1 MPLAKEGGGHGA
13 RGHAS
18 NMWDRA
24 SERAAVGN
32 GGATGSSAGIVDVVK
47 SVEEASSPSESLLRR
62 AALVLDNSRA
72 TRKEIEPVLKKLC
85 SWISEGS
92 PSYTSQAFS
101 LFQASQVHSSVV
113 RTMRRFR
120 EVAPVAASACVLAG
134 RSSRSSS
141 ETANTY
147 IRAGVLEEI
156 LAIMDAHQMHGGIQN
171 VTLLLL
177 SDLMTDSRPSDHTKH
192 TSRWEDGSVARQA
205 VSAGAVSRV
214 LRGLESTNGREVQ
227 YNGCV
232 VLRLLLDIGRAPR
245 AGFQEAAMRAKGHH
259 QSDEELCAVADD
271 VLSLVTPRF
280 KEVLC
285 WHYQSGW
292 CRLGPRCTYAHGQ
305 EELALRGRHGSDDLA
320 IQMQ

>member
-1 MPLAKEGGGHGA
+1 MPPAKEGLGA

-18 NMWDRA
+18 SMWDRA
-24 SERAAVGN
+24 SERQSVGN
-32 GGATGSSAGIVDVVK
+32 GGASGSSPGIADAVK
-47 SVEEASSPSESLLRR
+47 SVEEAASPSDSLLRR

-85 SWISEGS
+85 AWITEGS
-92 PSYTSQAFS
+92 PSYTAQAIS
-101 LFQASQVHSSVV
+101 LLQASQVHSSVV
-113 RTMRRFR
+113 RAMRRFR
-120 EVAPVAASACVLAG
+120 DVAPVAASACVLAA
-134 RSSRSSS
+134 RASRSRM

-156 LAIMDAHQMHGGIQN
+156 LAIMDAHPTHGGIQN

-177 SDLMTDSRPSDHTKH
+177 SDLMK
-192 TSRWEDGSVARQA
+192 DGSFARQA

-232 VLRLLLDIGRAPR
+232 VLRSLLDAGRAPR
-245 AGFQEAAMRAKGHH
+245 TGLQEAAMRAKAAH
-259 QSDEELCAVADD
+259 QGDEELCTMADD

-292 CRLGPRCTYAHGQ
+292 CRLGPRCTYAHGP
-305 EELALRGRHGSDDLA
+305 EELALRCRHGSDELP

>member
-1 MPLAKEGGGHGA
+1 
-13 RGHAS
+13 
-18 NMWDRA
+18 MWDRPS
-24 SERAAVGN
+24 SERAAVSK
-32 GGATGSSAGIVDVVK
+32 GGATGSSGGLADVVK

-62 AALVLDNSRA
+62 AALVLDNSKA
-72 TRKEIEPVLKKLC
+72 TRKEVEPVLKKLC

-92 PSYTSQAFS
+92 PCYMPQAFS
-101 LFQASQVHSSVV
+101 LLQSSQVHSSVV

-120 EVAPVAASACVLAG
+120 DVAPVAAIACVLAA

-141 ETANTY
+141 ETAATY

-177 SDLMTDSRPSDHTKH
+177 SDLMKDSRHSDHTKH
-192 TSRWEDGSVARQA
+192 TSRWEDGSLARQA

-214 LRGLESTNGREVQ
+214 LRGLEATNGREVQ
-227 YNGCV
+227 YNGCI
-232 VLRLLLDIGRAPR
+232 VLRMLLDIGRAPR
-245 AGFQEAAMRAKGHH
+245 TGLQEAAMRAKAAH
-259 QSDEELCAVADD
+259 QNDEELCTVADD
-271 VLSLVTPRF
+271 ILSLVTPRF

-292 CRLGPRCTYAHGQ
+292 CRLGPRCTYAHGP
-305 EELALRGRHGSDDLA
+305 EELALRGRHGSDEPV